1 MNNQITG
8 GTSPYINIDWDG
20 ENPNVL
26 SAGNYSVEV
35 TDNNGCKSS
44 ASYTI
49 FEPTDYSVSLD
60 VVNEYCEGQNASI
73 IVHASGA
80 TPFNDGY
87 YNYAIEPISGI
98 SPTLNYQSSAIN
110 NANISVDF
118 PIDNDVSDTLF
129 LLTITDRNGCIYT
142 EEVEIHPARLFN
154 YNATIGICHGD
165 SIVIY
170 ANSFANYSNYSWS
183 INPPQETNI
192 DESSLGLVVTNSST
206 IFVTVSD
213 YDSACSFTDELDI
226 VVLNPTIVSNEDFGI
241 IRGESAI
248 LSIIDGEPPYL
259 WSTTET
265 TTDIVVSPLITTNYI
280 AYALDT
286 VTGCIGNDTVRVF
299 VGMNEGFSPNGDG
312 YNDTWEISYLNQ
324 YESSKIEIFNR
335 WGASLWSSSY
345 PSIENWDG
353 KYNGSDL
360 PVGTYYYII
369 TFDSSLNKEPL
380 TGPVTIV
387 R

>member
-1 MNNQITG
+1 M
-8 GTSPYINIDWDG
+8 
-20 ENPNVL
+20 
-26 SAGNYSVEV
+26 
-35 TDNNGCKSS
+35 
-44 ASYTI
+44 
-49 FEPTDYSVSLD
+49 
-60 VVNEYCEGQNASI
+60 
-73 IVHASGA
+73 
-80 TPFNDGY
+80 
-87 YNYAIEPISGI
+87 
-98 SPTLNYQSSAIN
+98 
-110 NANISVDF
+110 
-118 PIDNDVSDTLF
+118 
-129 LLTITDRNGCIYT
+129 
-142 EEVEIHPARLFN
+142 
-154 YNATIGICHGD
+154 
-165 SIVIY
+165 
-170 ANSFANYSNYSWS
+170 
-183 INPPQETNI
+183 
-192 DESSLGLVVTNSST
+192 
-206 IFVTVSD
+206 TVSD
-213 YDSACSFTDELDI
+213 YALDCSFTDELDI

-265 TTDIVVSPLITTNYI
+265 TSDIVVSPLITTNYI

-286 VTGCIGNDTVRVF
+286 VTGCVGNDTVRVF

-345 PSIENWDG
+345 PNIENWDG
-353 KYNGSDL
+353 KHNGSDL

-369 TFDSSLNKEPL
+369 TFDTSLNKVPL